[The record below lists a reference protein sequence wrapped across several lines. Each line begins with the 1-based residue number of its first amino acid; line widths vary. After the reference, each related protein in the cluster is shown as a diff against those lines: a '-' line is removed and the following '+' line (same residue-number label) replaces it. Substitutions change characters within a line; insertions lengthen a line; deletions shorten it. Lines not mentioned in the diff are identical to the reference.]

1 MKFIRLA
8 NLNDKLANFFKHHKE
23 FEPITIYGL
32 RHTHAPLFFEAG
44 QLLKIYKSV

>member
-8 NLNDKLANFFKHHKE
+8 DLNDTLASFFKRHKE

-32 RHTHAPLFFEAG
+32 RHTHASLLFEAG